1 MRLQRLLAVT
11 AGVACATLAA
21 PPLEAQTPVTRVAT
35 SEGRAPAVLDT
46 AITQL
51 QAFLARYPN
60 SPLRPTALL
69 QLGELLVQRA
79 DEEFAASQRT
89 SATPTDTMSRAASA
103 AAAKPNYSAAIARY
117 EELVQRYPDFEKID
131 AAQYTLGT
139 LYASE
144 QRYAQAAQMFERV
157 AAKDSSRF
165 RPEALFRLGDA
176 TFELASAARGPER
189 RALFARSATAYER
202 ATQTAPQQGDIY
214 FLALYK
220 LGWAYY
226 NQANQANQEEYR
238 KAVEVFGRLVD
249 AYDKLT
255 PEQQSRLGLRGEAI
269 EYMAVAFTQVGG
281 AEAANQYFARHGS
294 TPYRMTVISRVA
306 QSLRD
311 QGDFTGAVR
320 AYQVLLQQTPT
331 DSSALAAQLEVI
343 DIYQNRM
350 MEPDSAQ
357 AARLRLVDQF
367 APGSAWANA
376 NPGLVDSARKA
387 REVALRQ
394 SAQFVLAAAQSGNN
408 RAKFGDA
415 AQLYRRYMSEFGKSD
430 SARITNL
437 YLAEALF
444 GQGDYAAAGTE
455 YSRTAFGYQ
464 GTDSI
469 AREAGR
475 NAIVAFDSALV
486 RSKNDRA
493 AQDSLFV
500 VVDKFVAAFPNTDLA
515 KKALVEKGRRASETQ
530 RWDVMATTF
539 RTYAERY
546 PSDPYTPTAQRLVGD
561 ALYRGGQY
569 TDAQTQWERAQQ
581 VAMSSGRRALADSI
595 AAIRTTAAASYAD
608 TLIKQGNYQRAAE
621 DVYVAYAKA
630 NPNSDKSPDALR
642 NAIETYLI
650 ADTVAVR
657 RGDQNASRQAR
668 ERAAELSAQLAS
680 TYPSY
685 RYRIQYQALRA
696 RLLADLGKRDES
708 VQAYRELI
716 VQNPGWNGRP
726 DAMVRVAV
734 VLDSAGNK
742 REAAKAYEDFANAY
756 PRDQRAAG
764 ALYNAAVTYN
774 ESGDKVNAA
783 RTFAVFAQR
792 FPRDQRAADA
802 RSTRLALLRE
812 SGDTAAANAA
822 LGEVCARP
830 SADLS
835 ATCNVRTAQRLFD
848 AGVATFRRYQPI
860 PLRIASKAQLNQAG
874 VKRASAQKQA
884 LLNSMTQQFAQA
896 IRSGVPEYVAAAT
909 YYVGLGQ
916 WEYGNFLKNAQLP
929 ETLTPEEKQ
938 AAQQGAAQQAEQ
950 YYNAARQTWQELVVK
965 AGNTAELQKDEKAR
979 AWVDRAKRAV
989 DGNVDSNPSN

>member
-1 MRLQRLLAVT
+1 MRFQRLLVLT
-11 AGVACATLAA
+11 AGVASATLAA
-21 PPLEAQTPVTRVAT
+21 RLLEAQTPVTRVASSDT
-35 SEGRAPAVLDT
+35 RAAAVLDT

-51 QAFLARYPN
+51 QSFLSRYPN

-79 DEEFAASQRT
+79 DEEFAASQRA
-89 SATPTDTMSRAASA
+89 SGTDTTARGNASSA
-103 AAAKPNYSAAIARY
+103 ARPNYSAAIARY

-139 LYASE
+139 LYNSE

-157 AAKDSSRF
+157 AAKDSSQF

-176 TFELASAARGPER
+176 TFELASAAKGAER
-189 RALFARSATAYER
+189 RALFARAATAYER
-202 ATQTAPQQGDIY
+202 ATQAAPQQGDIY

-238 KAVEVFGRLVD
+238 KAVEVFGRLVE

-281 AEAANQYFARHGS
+281 AEAANAYFSRHGT

-311 QGDFTGAVR
+311 QGDFTGAVK

-350 MEPDSAQ
+350 MEADSAQ

-376 NPGLVDSARKA
+376 NPTLVDSARKA

-394 SAQFVLAAAQSGNN
+394 SAQFVLAAAQGANGN
-408 RAKFGDA
+408 RARYADA
-415 AQLYRRYMSEFGKSD
+415 AQLYRRYLSEFGRSD
-430 SARITNL
+430 SARVSNL

-444 GQGDYAAAGTE
+444 GQGDYAAAGAE

-464 GTDSI
+464 GADSI
-469 AREAGR
+469 GQEAGR

-486 RSKNDRA
+486 RNKSDRA
-493 AQDSLFV
+493 AQDSLFA
-500 VVDKFVAAFPNTDLA
+500 VVDRYVSAFPNTDLA
-515 KKALVEKGRRASETQ
+515 KKALIEKGRRASETQ
-530 RWDVMATTF
+530 RWDVMAATF

-546 PSDPYTPTAQRLVGD
+546 PNDPYTPTAQRFVGD

-569 TDAQTQWERAQQ
+569 SEAQSQWDRAQQ
-581 VAMSSGRRALADSI
+581 VALSTGRRALADSI
-595 AAIRTTAAASYAD
+595 AATRTTAAASYAD
-608 TLIKQGNYQRAAE
+608 TLIKQGNYQKAAE

-630 NPNSDKSPDALR
+630 NPNSEKSPEALR

-650 ADTVAVR
+650 ADTVAAR
-657 RGDQNASRQAR
+657 KGDQNASRQAR

-680 TYPSY
+680 TYPNY
-685 RYRIQYQALRA
+685 RYRLQYQALRA

-716 VQNPGWNGRP
+716 AQNPGWNGRA
-726 DAMVRVAV
+726 DAMVRIAV
-734 VLDSAGNK
+734 MLDSAGNK
-742 REAAKAYEDFANAY
+742 AEAARAYEQFANAY

-774 ESGDKVNAA
+774 ESGDKANAA

-792 FPRDQRAADA
+792 FPRDQRASEA
-802 RSTRLALLRE
+802 RSSRLALLQE

-822 LGEVCARP
+822 LSEVCARP
-830 SADLS
+830 TAELR
-835 ATCNVRTAQRLFD
+835 ATCSSRTAARYFD
-848 AGVATFRRYQPI
+848 AGVALFRRYQPI
-860 PLRIASKAQLNQAG
+860 QLHIASKAQLNQAG

-916 WEYGNFLKNAQLP
+916 WEYGDFLKNVNLP
-929 ETLTPEEKQ
+929 ESLTPEERQ
-938 AAQQGAAQQAEQ
+938 AAQQGATQQAEQ
-950 YYNAARQTWQELVVK
+950 YYNAARQAWQELVEK
-965 AGNTAELQKDEKAR
+965 AANAPELQKDEKAR
-979 AWVDRAKRAV
+979 VWIERAQRAV
-989 DGNVDSNPSN
+989 NGNVDTNPSE